1 MSAKNATSTSSPR
14 KRGARAEVPVTAE
27 AIVDAAF
34 RLIEERG
41 HEGFSMRSL
50 ATELGVFPATLYWH
64 VGERAKLLGLVEA
77 RWLSGIE
84 IPETDDWEAW
94 AKALARNYRE
104 HAHRHPNVARL
115 VSVERARNPE
125 NIAIP
130 DAVLGHLESLGLGS
144 ALVHA
149 YNAMLGAVQGFVVM
163 ELARVIDPT
172 EESVNDNEHDLRSL
186 DPERFPHVTRHF
198 DELAN
203 RSLSMR
209 WSPESHRL
217 PDESFDLMLDLL
229 LSGIAAR
236 GRRR

>member
-1 MSAKNATSTSSPR
+1 MTPTRSPR
-14 KRGARAEVPVTAE
+14 KRGARAEVPVTAD

-64 VGERAKLLGLVEA
+64 VGDRAHLLGLVEA

-84 IPETDDWEAW
+84 MPTTTVWDEW
-94 AKALARNYRE
+94 ARSLARNYRE

-130 DAVLGHLESLGLGS
+130 DAVLGHLDTAGLGDEII
-144 ALVHA
+144 HA
-149 YNAMLGAVQGFVVM
+149 YNAILGAVQGFVVM
-163 ELARVIDPT
+163 ELARVIDPSD
-172 EESVNDNEHDLRSL
+172 ESVAENERDLRAL
-186 DPERFPHVTRHF
+186 DATRFPSVTKHF
-198 DELAN
+198 DEMAN
-203 RSLSMR
+203 RALSLR
-209 WSPESHRL
+209 WSAESHRL
-217 PDESFDLMLDLL
+217 PDESFDYMLDLL
-229 LSGIAAR
+229 LTGISARAAR
-236 GRRR
+236 RR